1 MRADRP
7 PETATVDAAEWNQRA
22 VLGAIEVLREWP
34 GVNVALALVDES
46 GKVVEVTMSAT
57 TVGVDPGD
65 FERAWGVPVSAVL

>member
-1 MRADRP
+1 
-7 PETATVDAAEWNQRA
+7 